1 MIDDLSVGRQTLSG
15 DLIVLPAKK
24 FKFEKYIIDIL
35 KGVCH
40 EIFEQNTYF
49 INRLNIYDFS
59 SRY

>member
-15 DLIVLPAKK
+15 DLIVQPAKK

-40 EIFEQNTYF
+40 EIFEQYSYF
-49 INRLNIYDFS
+49 LIRAHLGP
-59 SRY
+59 

>member
-35 KGVCH
+35 KGVFH
-40 EIFEQNTYF
+40 EIFEQY
-49 INRLNIYDFS
+49 IS
-59 SRY
+59 

>member
-1 MIDDLSVGRQTLSG
+1 MIDDLSVGQQTLSG

-40 EIFEQNTYF
+40 EIFEQYTYF
-49 INRLNIYDFS
+49 II
-59 SRY
+59 